1 MQPHKD
7 YITDLEKTLA
17 SDSALPVLNPTAM
30 KIQQEATRKDPHF
43 SVLASLIRK
52 DPAMTSQVLKVA
64 NSPYYRGR
72 EEAKTLKDALTRLG
86 QDEIVNIIMALI
98 YQQHFRTKHPVIQ
111 PLQKQLWHHCVNC
124 GNTGN
129 A

>member
-7 YITDLEKTLA
+7 CITDLENALA
-17 SDSALPVLNPTAM
+17 GNDALPVLNPNAI

-64 NSPYYRGR
+64 NAPLLPGKRSSPNPHGCPDKAGSR
-72 EEAKTLKDALTRLG
+72 
-86 QDEIVNIIMALI
+86 
-98 YQQHFRTKHPVIQ
+98 
-111 PLQKQLWHHCVNC
+111 
-124 GNTGN
+124 
-129 A
+129 